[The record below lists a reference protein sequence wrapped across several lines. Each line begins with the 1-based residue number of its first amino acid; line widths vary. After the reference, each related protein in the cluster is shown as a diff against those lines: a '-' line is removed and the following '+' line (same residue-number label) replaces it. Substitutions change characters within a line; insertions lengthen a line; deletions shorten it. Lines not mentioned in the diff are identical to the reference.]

1 MMYSPNNKRKS
12 FPGFST
18 AVSTAVDATDG
29 AEFDGGGGFSTATKV
44 MRREMKMNSSDNA
57 MKENIPTSSEV
68 VLTAM
73 TATGEEST
81 ALQEENSAA
90 PLAKNSVASGTQP
103 SLLEELLLTIQ
114 LKVRGIKYHEENNQ
128 SLDTI
133 TLERE
138 PKNLNGM
145 SLKISS

>member
-1 MMYSPNNKRKS
+1 MYSPNNKRKS

-18 AVSTAVDATDG
+18 AGSAVVDANDG
-29 AEFDGGGGFSTATKV
+29 AEFDGGGFSTATKV

-138 PKNLNGM
+138 PKNPNGM